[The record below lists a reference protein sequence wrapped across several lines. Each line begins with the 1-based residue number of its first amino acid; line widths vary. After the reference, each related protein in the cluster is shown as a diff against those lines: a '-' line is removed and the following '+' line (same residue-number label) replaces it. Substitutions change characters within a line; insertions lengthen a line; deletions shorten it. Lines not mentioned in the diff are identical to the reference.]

1 MEKGIQGI
9 HPYLRNLDWS
19 ILFIIIGLAIFS
31 YFGLLGSD
39 NEYFAGR
46 QILFYAIGTVAMV
59 TMMLIDYRYL
69 NQFAYVFY
77 VIGVLLLLGL
87 FVYGQAVRKTLSWYT
102 IGSFSLQPA
111 EFMKLFVILAVSHWF
126 AKMKEKEVQLTY
138 FYQLWP
144 FFVLFGIPFIL
155 IVLQPDLGNALV
167 FTGIF
172 FSTMIVAGVR
182 PRHFAYIGGMIT
194 AGAGAMTF
202 FYFFKQEWFFKI
214 IKEYQWKRLTAFLSD
229 DVNIQKEG
237 YQLYQS
243 LIAIGSGTLQGK
255 GINEETLSQN
265 NWVPVAESDFI
276 FSVIGESF
284 GFIGGSILI
293 LLFFLLIYRMIRIA
307 MTTDDVFGGYVIA
320 GIIGMFVFQIFEN
333 IGMTIGI
340 MPITGITLPFV
351 SYGGSSLLTNMA
363 AVGIVLGI
371 GMRRRKS
378 MFDPR

>member
-1 MEKGIQGI
+1 MEKGI

-19 ILFIIIGLAIFS
+19 ILIIIVGLAFFS

-39 NEYFAGR
+39 NQYFANR
-46 QILFYAIGTVAMV
+46 QVLFYAIGTVAMV
-59 TMMLIDYRYL
+59 AMILIDYRYL
-69 NQFAYVFY
+69 NQFAYVLY
-77 VIGVLLLLGL
+77 VIGILLLLGL
-87 FVYGQAVRKTLSWYT
+87 FVYGKATRETLSWYK
-102 IGSFSLQPA
+102 IGGFSLQPA
-111 EFMKLFVILAVSHWF
+111 EFMKLFVILTVSHWF
-126 AKMKEKEVQLTY
+126 AKMKEKEVELTR

-144 FFVLFGIPFIL
+144 FFVLFGIPFLL

-172 FSTMIVAGVR
+172 FSTLIVAGVR
-182 PRHFAYIGGMIT
+182 LRHFAYIGGIIA
-194 AGAGAMTF
+194 AGISILTF
-202 FYFFKQEWFFKI
+202 LYFFKSEWFFKI
-214 IKEYQWKRLTAFLSD
+214 IREYQWKRLTAFLSD

-243 LIAIGSGTLQGK
+243 LLAIGSGTLKGK
-255 GINEETLSQN
+255 GINEENLSQN
-265 NWVPVAESDFI
+265 QMVPVAESDFI
-276 FSVIGESF
+276 FSVIGETF

-307 MTTDDVFGGYVIA
+307 MTTDDPFGSYVIS

-340 MPITGITLPFV
+340 MPITGITLPFI

-363 AVGIVLGI
+363 AIGIVLGI